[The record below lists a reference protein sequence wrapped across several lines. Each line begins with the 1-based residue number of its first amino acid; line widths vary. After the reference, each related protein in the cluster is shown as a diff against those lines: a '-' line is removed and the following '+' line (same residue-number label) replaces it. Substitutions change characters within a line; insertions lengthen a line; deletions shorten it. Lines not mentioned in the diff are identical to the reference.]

1 MLLVFVR
8 YFYEE
13 DIHEDMLYALLL
25 PQNTTTS
32 ELFKSLN
39 EDIAAKLNWSFC
51 VGVCT
56 DEAAAVIDRLSGLTV
71 QIEEV
76 TPECEAAHCVIHR
89 EMLES

>member
-13 DIHEDMLYALLL
+13 DIHEDMLCAILL

-32 ELFKSLN
+32 ELFKSLI
-39 EDIAAKLNWSFC
+39 EYFTEKLNWSFC

-56 DEAAAVIDRLSGLTV
+56 DEAAAMTDRLSGFKPGRRAKKGCRSL
-71 QIEEV
+71 
-76 TPECEAAHCVIHR
+76 
-89 EMLES
+89 L